1 VSHHFIRFRT
11 FRGRSRSHSSRQ
23 TIGGCVGDSGLWNR
37 VGAVIRIMELCW
49 SCELVVVNV
58 LLLLAVV
65 FQLKFLLSIKCS
77 GRFIESFGNY
87 KSENST

>member
-1 VSHHFIRFRT
+1 M
-11 FRGRSRSHSSRQ
+11 
-23 TIGGCVGDSGLWNR
+23 WNR

-77 GRFIESFGNY
+77 GRFTESFGNY